1 MDDFERYS
9 DYNEID
15 ESPKKS
21 VVGLIIKIAI
31 LALCLLVAIA
41 MIVRVAM
48 FDYYPDSMKKLYF
61 NDTLTAYYN
70 ANGGNLGAKT
80 QNLRAPYDDADKGN
94 FFADNLIV
102 IEGAGQIQ
110 FSLRLNTS
118 IIDTIKKDYGADV
131 EISED
136 TFTFEL
142 YRDPRVDGDENTP
155 LVAEKI
161 GELTYCGYDSFAM
174 YRYYK
179 LVFDGIDFEAGLDT
193 AIEWI
198 RVEISINGV
207 MMDSPYMIA
216 IYENNE
222 AHSRFIDYK
231 PSKSEKP

>member
-15 ESPKKS
+15 EPPKKNT
-21 VVGLIIKIAI
+21 VGLIIKVAI
-31 LALCLLVAIA
+31 VALCLLVVIA
-41 MIVRVAM
+41 MGVRVAM
-48 FDYYPDSMKKLYF
+48 FYYYPDSMNKLYF

-70 ANGGNLGAKT
+70 ANDGKIGAKT

-102 IEGAGQIQ
+102 IEGAGQLQ
-110 FSLRLNTS
+110 LSLRLNTS

-131 EISED
+131 EISKD

-142 YRDPRVDGDENTP
+142 YRDPRVDGDGNAP

-161 GELTYCGYDSFAM
+161 GELTYCSYDSFAM

-207 MMDSPYMIA
+207 EMDSPYMIA

-222 AHSRFIDYK
+222 AHSKFSDYN
-231 PSKSEKP
+231 PSRSERP